1 LFYIFVRIGHIFST
15 FFCLKL
21 ILYGIIV
28 KQIYAIINNSTK
40 KGIKPM
46 LLDEITILFVDDDHN
61 VQDMIGTL
69 LKSYCKEVF
78 LASDGKEGLELYQ
91 DKQPDIVISDI
102 TMPNMCGLEMSQEI
116 KKINPNQIIS
126 LFTAR
131 DDSSYKDRASQIG
144 IDTFLQKPLDEEQFF
159 NSLHYL
165 AMSVERD
172 IEEMLA

>member
-1 LFYIFVRIGHIFST
+1 
-15 FFCLKL
+15 
-21 ILYGIIV
+21 
-28 KQIYAIINNSTK
+28 
-40 KGIKPM
+40 M
-46 LLDEITILFVDDDHN
+46 
-61 VQDMIGTL
+61 
-69 LKSYCKEVF
+69 
-78 LASDGKEGLELYQ
+78 ASDGKEGLELYQ